1 MYKTK
6 SESLLRELSFVSCII
21 FFDCHHY
28 YVRKNI
34 LLVEDD
40 EKISKLVK
48 ELLEEDSYHV
58 TQSFDGDD
66 GYSKIIE
73 NKYDLILLDIMLP
86 KLNGYK
92 VCRQVRSA
100 GITTPILML
109 TAKSGEYDLEEGLDT
124 GANDYLKKP
133 FSSIELK
140 ARIRA
145 LLRKNN
151 FENNEVTSNDL
162 TVNLDARKVTI
173 NDKNLEVSDKEFELL
188 FYLIKNKNI
197 VVSKTEI
204 LEDVWENYFPQE
216 EEHNLVEV
224 YIGYLR
230 KKLKPHNLDQKIST
244 VRGYGYRW
252 DDE

>member
-28 YVRKNI
+28 YVGKNI

-58 TQSFDGDD
+58 TQSFNGDD

-145 LLRKNN
+145 LLRDNN
-151 FENNEVTSNDL
+151 FENNKVTSNDL

>member
-28 YVRKNI
+28 YVGKNI